1 MIAAPLYT
9 FDSAEAISIDLE
21 LEYGGVRIIAADRK
35 TTIVEVRPASE
46 GRRADLEAAERT
58 RVQFAGGRLEV
69 RAPKARGLS
78 RFIRPAGIEVVMQVP
93 NGSHV
98 RGHCAYLD
106 FDAEGRLGDCFVKT
120 SYGTLRVEEAAALTL
135 QTSAGNITAGR
146 STGPAEIS
154 SSSGDLRL
162 GAAGATATL
171 KTSSGDIRVER
182 ADESIN
188 ARTAYGA
195 IHVAH
200 AVRGQL
206 DLTTSYGDIEVG
218 VVEGTATFLEL
229 TSDHGRVRNELDRVD
244 DAREPAEFLKVRARV
259 GYGDIWIRR
268 S

>member
-1 MIAAPLYT
+1 MIAAPTAT
-9 FDSAEAISIDLE
+9 FDSPEAISIDLDI
-21 LEYGGVRIIAADRK
+21 EYGGVRIIAADRK
-35 TTIVEVRPASE
+35 TTVVDVRPASE
-46 GRRADLEAAERT
+46 GRRADLDAAERT
-58 RVQFAGGRLEV
+58 RVHFADGRLEV
-69 RAPKARGLS
+69 RAPKPRGLS
-78 RFIRPAGIEVVMQVP
+78 RFIRPGGIEVVMQVP
-93 NGSHV
+93 SGSHV
-98 RGHCAYLD
+98 RGNTAYLD
-106 FDAEGRLGDCFVKT
+106 FDAEGRLGDCFIKT
-120 SYGTLRVEEAAALTL
+120 SYGTLRVEETGALTL
-135 QTSAGNITAGR
+135 QASAGNITAGR

-162 GAAGATATL
+162 GEAIGPANL

-182 ADESIN
+182 ADNSIS

-200 AVRGQL
+200 AVRGEL

-229 TSDHGRVRNELDRVD
+229 RSDHGRVRNELDRVD
-244 DAREPAEFLKVRARV
+244 DAREPGEFLKVRARV